1 MSTHSQNQYPK
12 LHNAM
17 WPGLVGKGS
26 PGAEPAFDLDTML
39 NLTAAAEVDGI
50 KFEGVDIFLFAPHID
65 IDISDEDLKR
75 IAGKISG
82 KGLVVGSVVAPVWPP
97 TGGGSSMGSAEERQR
112 FVGQVRKGCRIAA
125 KLREFGVRPHG
136 VVRIDSACGPDD
148 WGKDPAG
155 NTALIAA
162 TFAEACNV
170 AEGFGERLAAEGEIC
185 WGAMHS
191 WREMVR
197 LLEAVGRPKTL
208 GFQADMAHT
217 LLYTLGY
224 NAPQDRILPE
234 DFTWDQASRFQEA
247 LKTLTAALRPWT
259 FDFHVAQNDA
269 TVKGSGTH
277 SVTGHH
283 CLATDPNGKLD
294 ITRDAGF
301 WLRDEQGNL
310 TKAFRH
316 VCWDGCMFPNEVMLK
331 PQTWNDIL
339 AAMIAVRDAHGWSEA
354 PAAPATPAPAVEV
367 RAAKPAPRAK
377 AHAAPKAK
385 AKAKPARPATARKA
399 KPAKKAKK
407 PAARKAKKPAPKVKS
422 RPARKVTPK
431 RGKAAAKKSVKRTS
445 KPKARR
451 GARKGKRK

>member
-217 LLYTLGY
+217 LLYTLCY